1 MGNGDETMNTMEN
14 GWKRCMWIYLEKWM
28 FNLRWFNHPELW
40 RWYLEYN
47 LSYHF
52 YPLVNWHQSVHRS
65 SSSQLGIPRIGTS
78 TMPKLMKNE
87 RWFRVSC
94 STCSKQTA
102 FSLLKTMGMHRYHS
116 LSGLVLHHL
125 GSSHV
130 LDWSQNVWSF
140 WVKLSLDLFSNDSL
154 TVAIKFEGYFWCLHH
169 TLITKSCA
177 FQVIYIYIYTMY
189 IYIHI
194 YIYIYYIYIYI

>member
-140 WVKLSLDLFSNDSL
+140 WVKLSLDLFFKWFSHGCN
-154 TVAIKFEGYFWCLHH
+154 
-169 TLITKSCA
+169 
-177 FQVIYIYIYTMY
+177 QVRRLLLVLAPHVDYQKLRFPSYIYTYIYINLHCSNQTWQRV
-189 IYIHI
+189 IP
-194 YIYIYYIYIYI
+194 